1 VLAALLVSFRTVPLR
16 SVGSSAAGRRHRRLT
31 ASTMLIGTAAMVMAV
46 GIRTVGRRRGRR
58 YRGTL

>member
-16 SVGSSAAGRRHRRLT
+16 SGSSAAGRRHRRLT
-31 ASTMLIGTAAMVMAV
+31 ASTMLIGTAAMVMAI